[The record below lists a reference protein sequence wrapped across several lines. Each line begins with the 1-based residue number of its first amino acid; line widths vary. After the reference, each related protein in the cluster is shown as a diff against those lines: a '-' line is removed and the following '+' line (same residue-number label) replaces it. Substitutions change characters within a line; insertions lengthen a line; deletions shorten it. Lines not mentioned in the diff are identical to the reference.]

1 MIASR
6 ATSGSRHLWRKVTT
20 TNGCCRSIFSAT
32 PRLLEKIT
40 VKVPTMGDSI
50 TEVSV
55 AALLAYCGLR
65 VKLSVRSNWFD
76 SFVHISGNYSGMD
89 GSSRT
94 DSKGR

>member
-1 MIASR
+1 
-6 ATSGSRHLWRKVTT
+6 
-20 TNGCCRSIFSAT
+20 
-32 PRLLEKIT
+32 
-40 VKVPTMGDSI
+40 
-50 TEVSV
+50 VSV